1 MTKRQ
6 PMTDARIVGERAR
19 QQQQDEAATRA
30 RDLAR
35 QLAVETHRLHALN
48 CPICQSDAFI
58 VARMD
63 ELVKRVLEERGGPVD
78 TEGQ

>member
-1 MTKRQ
+1 MTKR
-6 PMTDARIVGERAR
+6 PLITDA
-19 QQQQDEAATRA
+19 ATNRA

-35 QLAVETHRLHALN
+35 QQAAENHRLHALN

-63 ELVKRVLEERGGPVD
+63 ELVKRVLEERGGTID